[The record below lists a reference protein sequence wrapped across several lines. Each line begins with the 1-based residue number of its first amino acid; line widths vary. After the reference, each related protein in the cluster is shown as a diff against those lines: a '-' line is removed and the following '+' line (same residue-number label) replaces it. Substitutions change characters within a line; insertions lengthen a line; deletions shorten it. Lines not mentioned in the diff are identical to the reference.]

1 MELKKEQ
8 AIIEAMLFSSGREV
22 TTKEIMNILEI
33 GSEDIEKIMQN
44 MKLKYESE
52 DSGIEL
58 IKVEDSYQLCT
69 KKDLYEYIYPLFDNR
84 TKPTI
89 SNAAIETLSIIAYN
103 PKITRAQIE
112 AIRGVGSDG
121 TIYKLLEFG
130 LIEEAGRL
138 DAPGR
143 PTMYKVTNQFMKMF
157 GISSLDELP
166 ELPRYKLDENEQIVI
181 EEILEAPM
189 PEREDNSEELKEDEV
204 EKTSNLQASKSEGI
218 EDLPEKLEKSETDLQ
233 EIKSEETKEDKA
245 EN

>member
-1 MELKKEQ
+1 MELSKEQ

-44 MKLKYESE
+44 MKIKYASE

-58 IKVEDSYQLCT
+58 IKVEDAYQLCT

-84 TKPTI
+84 AKPTI
-89 SNAAIETLSIIAYN
+89 SNAALETLSIIAYN

-112 AIRGVGSDG
+112 AIRGVSSDG
-121 TIYKLLEFG
+121 TVYKLLEYG
-130 LIEEAGRL
+130 LIEEAGKL

-143 PTMYKVTNQFMKMF
+143 PTTYKVTNEFMKMF

-166 ELPRYKLDENEQIVI
+166 ELPRYKLDENQQIVI
-181 EEILEAPM
+181 DDIIEEKEKDMEAPS
-189 PEREDNSEELKEDEV
+189 PEREEEQEEKVEIDGKEE
-204 EKTSNLQASKSEGI
+204 
-218 EDLPEKLEKSETDLQ
+218 
-233 EIKSEETKEDKA
+233 
-245 EN
+245 

>member
-1 MELKKEQ
+1 MDLKKEQ

-22 TTKEIMNILEI
+22 TIKEIMNILEI

-44 MKLKYESE
+44 MKLKYASE

-58 IKVEDSYQLCT
+58 IKIEDAYQLCT

-84 TKPTI
+84 AKPTI
-89 SNAAIETLSIIAYN
+89 SNAALETLSIIAYN

-112 AIRGVGSDG
+112 AIRGVSSDG
-121 TIYKLLEFG
+121 TVYKLLEFG

-143 PTMYKVTNQFMKMF
+143 PTTYKVTNEFMKMF

-181 EEILEAPM
+181 DEVLEAPM
-189 PEREDNSEELKEDEV
+189 TEREEDGKNKVESNNEINIENNNEV
-204 EKTSNLQASKSEGI
+204 NRENYNES
-218 EDLPEKLEKSETDLQ
+218 
-233 EIKSEETKEDKA
+233 SEETQNND
-245 EN
+245 